1 MCPLDCDTAEWVK
14 SLAAKSYNLRWIKPQ
29 DPHGGRS
36 QFFKFSSTHVYSYNT
51 YYTIPTY
58 LYIHIYT
65 FKIQQH
71 LISPTLNWFL
81 HCAFFILQGHG
92 QMERCSCDGQ
102 PVQTTFTLHD
112 WYSLYSIHVSSTHL
126 SLIQYPWQ
134 QKLHLSTVCAETLQV
149 VYLDPQMHSA
159 AASAPLHHVCW
170 HSALVTPGIW
180 CP

>member
-1 MCPLDCDTAEWVK
+1 MGKVTGSQVSQPDLDPIPKIHMVDGVSPSSCPLHVCTCTRA
-14 SLAAKSYNLRWIKPQ
+14 LPQ
-29 DPHGGRS
+29 RTLCN
-36 QFFKFSSTHVYSYNT
+36 THT
-51 YYTIPTY
+51 YAHTYTPLKY
-58 LYIHIYT
+58 
-65 FKIQQH
+65 KKH

-92 QMERCSCDGQ
+92 QMERCPCDGQ